1 MTKNELLENEN
12 YKLKLTIITNCILL
26 LALMC
31 NSKVMRRTKKQIIKR
46 NYITFCLD
54 DVSVYF

>member
-31 NSKVMRRTKKQIIKR
+31 NGKVRRRTKKQIIKR